1 MAAEV
6 DTITGSAC
14 EAVELGQVVPRPP
27 SLKLCKI
34 PPCQTFVPLGS
45 LLSRR
50 RRESLASGGSD
61 DAPTSGPMPSA
72 SQYEMAARTLSS
84 VRCIREFSL
93 FSSAILAACAQSA
106 LPGSTPWT
114 TTAQAHNIAAS
125 HVAVRVGATM
135 ASTPTLDRRCFPSV
149 CATQLLVDSYGINC
163 KFAVHMPRHVHH
175 LTLQPLK
182 MQKP

>member
-84 VRCIREFSL
+84 VRCICEFSL

-114 TTAQAHNIAAS
+114 TTAQAHNIEAS

-135 ASTPTLDRRCFPSV
+135 AWIVAAFPSV
-149 CATQLLVDSYGINC
+149 CATQLLGDSYGINC
-163 KFAVHMPRHVHH
+163 KFLCTCRGMF
-175 LTLQPLK
+175 TI
-182 MQKP
+182 